1 MSENKNLTKIIT
13 DANGNECVAC
23 ALYGTDE
30 CRTIHNGQGCYGCSM
45 LAVILNRL
53 YCYET
58 HYQKEKN
65 KYADSS

>member
-1 MSENKNLTKIIT
+1 MREYKKLTKIIA

-30 CRTIHNGQGCYGCSM
+30 CRTIHNGQGCYGCPM
-45 LAVILNRL
+45 LALILNRL

-58 HYQKEKN
+58 YCQKEEN
-65 KYADSS
+65 EYADSS